1 MNRDYKKHKSW
12 GMVGLSRVSF
22 SGSRQ
27 LFGSD
32 VTNHTGIQLR
42 LRHAAKTRHLGRDWV
57 LGDDLICEIMLSP
70 NQFVDMIANM
80 NVGDGVPCTI
90 TWTRQDGSIQF
101 EPEES
106 KLSVIEADR
115 VKCDEEIMHKLK
127 ECIDQLNTLI
137 VTHKMP
143 KTVGTETL
151 MRLRNVYAYLDSSE
165 SDFLR
170 QQAKKEIE
178 SMVTEAKSQVS
189 EFVNNKI
196 FSVGLQSLI
205 NSAEITPQLL
215 DKEVDSDE
223 VARITTADNI
233 EST

>member
-1 MNRDYKKHKSW
+1 MNRAYKSHKSW
-12 GMVGLSRVSF
+12 GMIGVNRVSF
-22 SGSRQ
+22 SGEQQ

-32 VTNHTGIQLR
+32 VTNHTGFQLR
-42 LRHAAKTRHLGRDWV
+42 IRHACKSRELGRDWTM
-57 LGDDLICEIMLSP
+57 GDDLICEIVLSP

-90 TWTRQDGSIQF
+90 TWTRQDGSIEF

-115 VKCDEEIMHKLK
+115 LKCDQDIMDKLK
-127 ECIDQLNTLI
+127 DCITQLHGLVENN
-137 VTHKMP
+137 KMP
-143 KTVGTETL
+143 KIVGSETVT
-151 MRLRNVYAYLDSSE
+151 RLRNIYKYLDSAG

-170 QQAKKEIE
+170 SQAKKEIE

-196 FSVGLQSLI
+196 YSVGLQSLI
-205 NSAEITPQLL
+205 NGDGITPQLL
-215 DKEVDSDE
+215 EKESSSDE
-223 VARITTADNI
+223 TTRIATTNNI
-233 EST
+233 EES